1 MKFKIDTNSIKF
13 KVCLYFIVFAVLL
26 MLVLWT
32 LQVLF
37 LNTFYVTMK
46 KAKTE
51 KVVTNIEKAYAED
64 DVSTFYANLS
74 ELAESVDMTIYVTH
88 LGGAPFF
95 MYYRENS
102 LRDYSQEMLRV
113 RQEMEL
119 KHQTSVQLPIGN
131 GKDSKR
137 LLACGSLLLSN
148 GNKPDL
154 IAYVFSPLWPVSTTI
169 EILTNQLAYVTAIS
183 LALALVLSIY
193 LATRIT
199 TPIRDITKSA
209 GKLAQGQ
216 YGVVFKGGHYSELN
230 NLADT
235 LTRASIEL
243 EKSSMLQK
251 DLIANVSHDLR
262 TPLTMVKSYAEMI
275 RDLSGDNPQKR
286 NAHLQV
292 IIDEADRLNLLVND
306 MLTLSRMQSGV
317 IVIERTHFNIKE
329 VVEGILLSY
338 KLLMEED
345 GYRITLDCR
354 DDIIVDADPERMKQV
369 FSNLINNALKFC
381 GDDKTVNVIIKK
393 RGRHVLCQIQDHGVG
408 IPADELPHIWERYY
422 KASSNMVRSTTG
434 TGLGLSIV
442 KEILSLHKANYGVN
456 STLGEGTTFWFE
468 LDVALK

>member
-1 MKFKIDTNSIKF
+1 MKFKIDVNSIKF
-13 KVCLYFIVFAVLL
+13 KVCLYFIIFAVLL
-26 MLVLWT
+26 MLVLWF

-51 KVVTNIEKAYAED
+51 KVVTTIEEAYEKD
-64 DVSTFYANLS
+64 DLSAFYTNMNNL
-74 ELAESVDMTIYVTH
+74 ADSVDMTIYITQ

-95 MYYRENS
+95 ASFRDNYP
-102 LRDYSQEMLRV
+102 RDYSYEMQRV
-113 RQEMEL
+113 REEMEL
-119 KHQTSVQLPIGN
+119 KHQTSVQLPIGK

-137 LLACGSLLLSN
+137 MLACGTLLLAEAD
-148 GNKPDL
+148 KPDL

-183 LALALVLSIY
+183 LALILAIY

-199 TPIRDITKSA
+199 TPIRNITNSA

-216 YGVVFKGGHYSELN
+216 YGVVFKGGHYTELN

-243 EKSSMLQK
+243 EKSTMLQK

-275 RDLSGDNPQKR
+275 RDLSGDNPKKR

-306 MLTLSRMQSGV
+306 MLTLSRMQSGA
-317 IVIERTHFNIKE
+317 IVIKKTHFNIKE
-329 VVEGILLSY
+329 AVEGILLSY

-345 GYRITLDCR
+345 GYNINLDCR
-354 DDIIVDADPERMKQV
+354 GDILVDADPERMKQV

-381 GDDKTVNVIIKK
+381 GEDKTVNVVIKK
-393 RGRHVLCQIQDHGVG
+393 RGRHVLCQVQDHGVG
-408 IPADELPHIWERYY
+408 IPAEELPHIWERYY

-442 KEILSLHKANYGVN
+442 KEILSLHKANYGVD
-456 STLGEGTTFWFE
+456 STLGEGTSFWFE

>member
-1 MKFKIDTNSIKF
+1 MKFKIDVNSIKF
-13 KVCLYFIVFAVLL
+13 KVCLYFIIFAVLL
-26 MLVLWT
+26 MLVLWF

-51 KVVTNIEKAYAED
+51 KVVTTIEEAYEKD
-64 DVSTFYANLS
+64 DLSAFYTNMNNL
-74 ELAESVDMTIYVTH
+74 ADSVDMTIYITQ

-95 MYYRENS
+95 ASFRDNYP
-102 LRDYSQEMLRV
+102 RDYSYEMQRV
-113 RQEMEL
+113 REEMEL
-119 KHQTSVQLPIGN
+119 KHQTSVQLPIGK

-137 LLACGSLLLSN
+137 MLACGTLLLAEAD
-148 GNKPDL
+148 KPDL

-183 LALALVLSIY
+183 LALALILAIY

-199 TPIRDITKSA
+199 TPIRNITNSA

-216 YGVVFKGGHYSELN
+216 YGVVFKGGHYTELN

-243 EKSSMLQK
+243 EKSTMLQK

-275 RDLSGDNPQKR
+275 RDLSGDNPKKR

-306 MLTLSRMQSGV
+306 MLTLSRMQSGA
-317 IVIERTHFNIKE
+317 IVIKKTHFNIKE
-329 VVEGILLSY
+329 AVEGILLSY

-345 GYRITLDCR
+345 GYNINLDCR
-354 DDIIVDADPERMKQV
+354 GDILVDADPERMKQV

-381 GDDKTVNVIIKK
+381 GEDKTVNVVIKK
-393 RGRHVLCQIQDHGVG
+393 RGRHVLCQVQDHGVG
-408 IPADELPHIWERYY
+408 IPAEELPHIWERYY

-442 KEILSLHKANYGVN
+442 KEILSLHKANYGVD
-456 STLGEGTTFWFE
+456 STLGEGTSFWFE

>member
-1 MKFKIDTNSIKF
+1 MKLKIDVNSIKF
-13 KVCLYFIVFAVLL
+13 KVCLYFIIFAVLL
-26 MLVLWT
+26 MLVLWS

-51 KVVTNIEKAYAED
+51 KVVSNIEETYEKDDLSAFYTNID
-64 DVSTFYANLS
+64 NL
-74 ELAESVDMTIYVTH
+74 ADSVDMTIYITQ
-88 LGGAPFF
+88 LGGAPFYASF
-95 MYYRENS
+95 RDNYP
-102 LRDYSQEMLRV
+102 RDYSYEIQRV
-113 RQEMEL
+113 REEMEL
-119 KHQTSVQLPIGN
+119 KHQTSVQLPIGKK
-131 GKDSKR
+131 KDSKR
-137 LLACGSLLLSN
+137 MLACGTLLLSED
-148 GNKPDL
+148 NKPDL

-183 LALALVLSIY
+183 LALALILAIY

-243 EKSSMLQK
+243 EKSTMLQK

-306 MLTLSRMQSGV
+306 MLTLSRMQSGA
-317 IVIERTHFNIKE
+317 IVIEKTHFNIKE
-329 VVEGILLSY
+329 AVEGILLSY

-345 GYRITLDCR
+345 GYRINLDCR
-354 DDIIVDADPERMKQV
+354 GDILVDADPERMKQV

-381 GDDKTVNVIIKK
+381 GEDKTVNVIIKK
-393 RGRHVLCQIQDHGVG
+393 RGRHVLCQVEDHGVG
-408 IPADELPHIWERYY
+408 IPAEELPHIWERYY

-442 KEILSLHKANYGVN
+442 KEILTLHKANYGVN

>member
-1 MKFKIDTNSIKF
+1 MKFKIDVNSIKF
-13 KVCLYFIVFAVLL
+13 KVCLYFIIFAVLL
-26 MLVLWT
+26 MLVLWF

-51 KVVTNIEKAYAED
+51 KVVTTIEEAYEKD
-64 DVSTFYANLS
+64 DLSAFYTNMNNL
-74 ELAESVDMTIYVTH
+74 ADSVDMTIYITQ

-95 MYYRENS
+95 ASFRDNYP
-102 LRDYSQEMLRV
+102 RDYSYEMQRV
-113 RQEMEL
+113 REEMEL
-119 KHQTSVQLPIGN
+119 KHQTSVQLPIGK

-137 LLACGSLLLSN
+137 MLACGTLLLAEAD
-148 GNKPDL
+148 KPDL

-169 EILTNQLAYVTAIS
+169 KILTNQLAYVTAIS
-183 LALALVLSIY
+183 LALALILAIY

-199 TPIRDITKSA
+199 TPIRNITNSA

-216 YGVVFKGGHYSELN
+216 YGVVFKGGHYTELN

-243 EKSSMLQK
+243 EKSTMLQK

-275 RDLSGDNPQKR
+275 RDLSGDNPKKR

-306 MLTLSRMQSGV
+306 MLTLSRMQSGA
-317 IVIERTHFNIKE
+317 IVIKKTHFNIKE
-329 VVEGILLSY
+329 AVEGILLSY

-345 GYRITLDCR
+345 GYNINLDCR
-354 DDIIVDADPERMKQV
+354 GDILVDADPERMKQV

-381 GDDKTVNVIIKK
+381 GEDKTVNVVIKK
-393 RGRHVLCQIQDHGVG
+393 RGRHVLCQVQDHGVG
-408 IPADELPHIWERYY
+408 IPAEELPHIWERYY

-442 KEILSLHKANYGVN
+442 KEILSLHKANYGVD
-456 STLGEGTTFWFE
+456 STLGEGTSFWFE

>member
-1 MKFKIDTNSIKF
+1 
-13 KVCLYFIVFAVLL
+13 
-26 MLVLWT
+26 MLVLWS

-51 KVVTNIEKAYAED
+51 KVVSNIEETYEKDDLSAFYTNID
-64 DVSTFYANLS
+64 NL
-74 ELAESVDMTIYVTH
+74 ADSVDMTIYITQ
-88 LGGAPFF
+88 LGGAPFYASF
-95 MYYRENS
+95 RDNYP
-102 LRDYSQEMLRV
+102 RDYSYEIQRV
-113 RQEMEL
+113 REEMEL
-119 KHQTSVQLPIGN
+119 KHQTSVQLPIGKKKN
-131 GKDSKR
+131 SKR
-137 LLACGSLLLSN
+137 MLACGTLLLSED
-148 GNKPDL
+148 NKPDL

-183 LALALVLSIY
+183 LVLALILAIY

-243 EKSSMLQK
+243 EKSTMLQK

-306 MLTLSRMQSGV
+306 MLTLSRMQSGA
-317 IVIERTHFNIKE
+317 IVIEKTHFNIKE
-329 VVEGILLSY
+329 AVEGILLSY

-345 GYRITLDCR
+345 GYRINLDCR
-354 DDIIVDADPERMKQV
+354 GDILVDADPERMKQV

-381 GDDKTVNVIIKK
+381 GEDKTVNVIIKK
-393 RGRHVLCQIQDHGVG
+393 RGRHVLCQVEDHGVG
-408 IPADELPHIWERYY
+408 IPAEELPHIWERYY

-442 KEILSLHKANYGVN
+442 KEILTLHKANYGVN

>member
-1 MKFKIDTNSIKF
+1 
-13 KVCLYFIVFAVLL
+13 
-26 MLVLWT
+26 MLVLWF

-51 KVVTNIEKAYAED
+51 KVVTTIEEAYEKD
-64 DVSTFYANLS
+64 DLSAFYTNMNNL
-74 ELAESVDMTIYVTH
+74 ADSVDMTIYITQ

-95 MYYRENS
+95 ASFRDNYP
-102 LRDYSQEMLRV
+102 RDYSYEMQRV
-113 RQEMEL
+113 REEMEL
-119 KHQTSVQLPIGN
+119 KHQTSVQLPIGK

-137 LLACGSLLLSN
+137 MLACGTLLLAEAD
-148 GNKPDL
+148 KPDL

-183 LALALVLSIY
+183 LALALILAIY

-199 TPIRDITKSA
+199 TPIRNITNSA

-216 YGVVFKGGHYSELN
+216 YGVVFKGGHYTELN

-243 EKSSMLQK
+243 EKSTMLQK

-275 RDLSGDNPQKR
+275 RDLSGDNPKKR

-306 MLTLSRMQSGV
+306 MLTLSRMQSGA
-317 IVIERTHFNIKE
+317 IVIKKTHFNIKE
-329 VVEGILLSY
+329 AVEGILLSY

-345 GYRITLDCR
+345 GYNINLDCR
-354 DDIIVDADPERMKQV
+354 GDILVDADPERMKQV

-381 GDDKTVNVIIKK
+381 GEDKTVNVVIKK
-393 RGRHVLCQIQDHGVG
+393 RGRHVLCQVQDHGVG
-408 IPADELPHIWERYY
+408 IPAEELPHIWERYY

-442 KEILSLHKANYGVN
+442 KEILSLHKANYGVD
-456 STLGEGTTFWFE
+456 STLGEGTSFWFE